1 MGASVSNRA
10 RDGRTLSGLNPSVAI
25 KGLNLQADNSAPA
38 AAQSHHA
45 LIKSLAVLLGPKIA
59 RALVSADRH
68 TGIRR

>member
-10 RDGRTLSGLNPSVAI
+10 QDGRTLSGLNPSVAI

-45 LIKSLAVLLGPKIA
+45 LIKSLA
-59 RALVSADRH
+59 RSC
-68 TGIRR
+68 